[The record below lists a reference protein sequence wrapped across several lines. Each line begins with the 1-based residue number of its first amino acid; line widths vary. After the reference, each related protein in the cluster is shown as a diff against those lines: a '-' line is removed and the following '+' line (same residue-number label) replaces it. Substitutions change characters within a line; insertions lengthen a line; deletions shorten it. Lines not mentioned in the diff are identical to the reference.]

1 MADPGVVNPD
11 NAADSVRTRVSD
23 VLKAGLERDLT
34 RKLQDDDAAVAGHAS
49 HIVSAKF
56 EPGVLAQE
64 DEEMLSSWD
73 EERFE
78 KFAERLS
85 ELRDA
90 SLPR

>member
-1 MADPGVVNPD
+1 VSDPGVVNAD
-11 NAADSVRTRVSD
+11 NAADSVRTRVAD
-23 VLKAGLERDLT
+23 VLKSGLERDLT
-34 RKLQDDDAAVAGHAS
+34 RTLNAAPVAGHAS

-56 EPGVLAQE
+56 EPAVLAQE

-73 EERFE
+73 DERFE

-85 ELRDA
+85 ESRDA